1 MSDTRRAV
9 TSVVALLGV
18 VALGLGVVP
27 SEPSRAQ
34 SDTAGEVDVERLEG
48 ATRFETA
55 AAIAT
60 AAFDDADDVVIATGE
75 GFADALAGAALEGAA
90 TAPVL
95 LVPSDLV
102 DGSLPAVVTDAVSE
116 LGARTAT
123 LLGGPAA
130 ISPEVEA
137 RLVEHS
143 SVVDTERIA
152 GATRFET
159 AARIAARTAA
169 GQLPAG
175 ARDAFELEGDTAAF
189 VATGLDWPD
198 SMAASP
204 GAYHGG
210 YPILLTGPDELH
222 AAAKRG
228 LRAAGAE
235 VAIILGGAGV
245 VGPGVATELRDQ
257 GYEVRRLSGADRWAT
272 ATQVADTFAGEFGYG
287 AGDVGVATGSAF
299 ADALAGA
306 PYLGERAA
314 PLVLTPATATAAV
327 QSFFERRAGDVSAL
341 HVFGGPGAVPP
352 VVADDYRERA
362 EMVVESATALAGT
375 VTDADTGEPIAQA
388 TVTADGETGFVTT
401 TDADGAYR
409 LGVDPDTYTVTAD
422 ADGYEPATITGVTV
436 AEGETVDGVD
446 LTLGSADSPGSP
458 DSSDSP
464 DEPDPALPETYTAAP
479 ELVRVTTPFTSDDHA
494 VVSFTFDSDL
504 DALADEGAF
513 HLHTRDGDNPTHTTD
528 PDQRRAALDDEDPVV
543 HVAFDREDWD
553 RAVTAGVDAGG
564 VHDHAGAANPEGS
577 LPLPDGGDDGQTPA
591 AGLTDVGVRDG
602 GGLLSETREVVFTF
616 DTEPDDLGASP
627 RFALYGDGGRA
638 AAVFDGSDCGLGG
651 TAGLGVDDPAD
662 QVVCE
667 ESDSA
672 RFGDIDDAVL
682 GGVGSGSVVVELDGG
697 KAANH
702 ADSAPIS

>member
-1 MSDTRRAV
+1 MSDTRRSV

-18 VALGLGVVP
+18 VAAALGLAP

-34 SDTAGEVDVERLEG
+34 SDTAGEVELERLEG

-60 AAFDDADDVVIATGE
+60 AAFDDADDVVVATGE

-102 DGSLPAVVTDAVSE
+102 DGSLPDVVTDAVSE

-130 ISPEVEA
+130 ISPQVEA
-137 RLVEHS
+137 HLVEHS
-143 SVVDTERIA
+143 SVIDTERIA

-159 AARIAARTAA
+159 AARIAERTTA

-175 ARDAFELEGDTAAF
+175 ARQAFELEGATAAF

-210 YPILLTGPDELH
+210 HPILLTGPDELH

-235 VAIILGGAGV
+235 VAIILGGTGV
-245 VGPGVATELRDQ
+245 VGPGVAAELRDQ
-257 GYEVRRLSGADRWAT
+257 GYEVMRLSGADRWAT
-272 ATQVADTFAGEFGYG
+272 AARVADTLAGEFGYG

-327 QSFFERRAGDVSAL
+327 QSFFEGRAGDVATL
-341 HVFGGPGAVPP
+341 HVFGGPGAVPTA
-352 VVADDYRERA
+352 VADDYRQRA
-362 EMVVESATALAGT
+362 GRVESATALAGT
-375 VTDADTGEPIAQA
+375 VTDADSGEPIAQA

-401 TDADGAYR
+401 TDAGGGYR

-422 ADGYEPATITGVTV
+422 ADGYQPATITGVTV

-446 LTLGSADSPGSP
+446 LTLGSAESP
-458 DSSDSP
+458 DSPESP
-464 DEPDPALPETYTAAP
+464 DEPDEPDPDLPETYTAAP

-494 VVSFTFDSDL
+494 VVSFTFDGDL
-504 DALADEGAF
+504 DALADKAAF
-513 HLHTRDGDNPTHTTD
+513 HLHTRDGANPTHTTD
-528 PDQRRAALDDEDPVV
+528 PDQRRAALDEEDPVV

-564 VHDHAGAANPEGS
+564 VHDHGGAANPEGS
-577 LPLPDGGDDGQTPA
+577 LPLPDDGDETPA
-591 AGLTDVGVRDG
+591 AGLEGVSVRDG

-616 DTEPDDLGASP
+616 DTDPDGFGASP

-638 AAVFDGSDCGLGG
+638 AAVFDHSDCGLGG
-651 TAGLGVDDPAD
+651 TAGLGVDDAAD

-697 KAANH
+697 EAANH